1 MLHGINILPAI
12 SAHETYVSLH
22 LNSDNK
28 NEEEDAPMSHIRL
41 SAFFIVLLLVA
52 SVTNCALADESES
65 SFRCGTGV
73 IQLGDSNDR
82 VLAECGPPTEKENLG
97 GELIEIWIYNR
108 GSTDFRYR
116 LKFREGSL
124 EQIIRGDRGF

>member
-1 MLHGINILPAI
+1 MLL
-12 SAHETYVSLH
+12 T
-22 LNSDNK
+22 
-28 NEEEDAPMSHIRL
+28 RL
-41 SAFFIVLLLVA
+41 LAFFIVLVFVA
-52 SVTNCALADESES
+52 SFPNCALADESES

-73 IQLGDSNDR
+73 IQLGESNDR

-97 GELIEIWIYNR
+97 GEPLEIWVYNR
-108 GSTDFRYR
+108 GSTDFMYR